1 MKRLPAT
8 LRAYR
13 LFSYG
18 AAPFLPFL
26 LRRRLARGKED
37 ASRLHERLGR
47 PTRPRPAGQLI
58 WLHGASVG
66 ETMSI
71 LPLIERLVAFGPVM
85 LTTGTVTS
93 AKLVENRL
101 PEGAFHQF
109 VPLDSPG
116 AVARFLAH
124 WKPDLGLLCE
134 SELWPNLMIEAHR
147 QGIPLGIVNGR
158 MSDRSFRRW
167 SKLGGFIRALL
178 APLAFCSAQSEGDAE
193 RFRALGAAS
202 ISPGN
207 LKFDVPPL
215 PYANGEL
222 TRLRERIGARPV
234 LVAASTHPGEES
246 QIIEASRKIAHDIP
260 DLLTILV
267 PRHPQRGEELANLLQ
282 ERGISPLRRSLGAE
296 PESNSRFFIAD
307 TLGELGLFYRLGTL
321 ALIGGSLVEHG
332 GHNPIEAIKCGCPC
346 VSGPH
351 IGNFKDIFA
360 DLLSQGGTELVETGT
375 AMADRLRAL
384 LQDSEAR
391 NTLHTRAS
399 QALSRHEGALERTIV
414 ALSPLLKP
422 GGT

>member
-1 MKRLPAT
+1 MIRLPAT

-18 AAPFLPFL
+18 AAPFLPLL
-26 LRRRLARGKED
+26 LRRRLASGKED
-37 ASRLHERLGR
+37 ASRLDERLGR
-47 PTRPRPAGQLI
+47 STRPRPAGRLI

-66 ETMSI
+66 ETISI
-71 LPLIERLVAFGPVM
+71 LPLVERLVAFGAVM
-85 LTTGTVTS
+85 LTTGTITS
-93 AKLVENRL
+93 ARLVENRL
-101 PEGAFHQF
+101 PQGAFHQF

-116 AVARFLAH
+116 AVARFFAH

-193 RFRALGAAS
+193 RFRALGASAT
-202 ISPGN
+202 SPGN

-215 PYANGEL
+215 PFSAAEL
-222 TRLRERIGARPV
+222 AGLRAEIGARPV

-246 QIIEASRKIAHDIP
+246 QIIEAARILALDQP

-267 PRHPQRGEELANLLQ
+267 PRHPQRGEEVASLLQ
-282 ERGISPLRRSLGAE
+282 ERGFNPLRRSLGAR
-296 PESNSRFFIAD
+296 PEKDASFYIAD

-321 ALIGGSLVEHG
+321 ALIGGSLIEHG

-360 DLLSQGGTELVETGT
+360 DLIAEDGTRLVAPGAALADELRPLLHDQDT
-375 AMADRLRAL
+375 RKAL
-384 LQDSEAR
+384 HA
-391 NTLHTRAS
+391 RAS
-399 QALSRHEGALERTIV
+399 QALARHEGALERTIA
-414 ALSPLLKP
+414 ALAPLLKP
-422 GGT
+422 GGR